1 MFRGKCLIVGGEDWT
16 PGAVSCCIESLEVKI
31 VLVKLREPLV
41 GLVSCVRMMIRNYYY
56 VGSSSGVV
64 QGRGRDSTNLVCR
77 NDVVS
82 STDEGRAPVPKLLAA
97 ATTSARQRIVRAE
110 MRELFIR
117 SAKPL
122 PASLDC
128 VHR

>member
-1 MFRGKCLIVGGEDWT
+1 
-16 PGAVSCCIESLEVKI
+16 